1 MSKPAVS
8 ASVVP
13 MLDEASLAPC
23 SGMLAGTQVLTLGGE
38 MPVEFL
44 TPGDRIITRA
54 GARTLRRIT
63 VRRIR
68 NARIARVSA
77 GSLGHDRPGR
87 DLLIGADQPVLV
99 RDWRAKALF
108 GAPQALVPVSRLA
121 DGQYVRVV
129 TLIAAQMIALEFD
142 RDETVYADGVELG
155 CPALAKA

>member
-8 ASVVP
+8 DSVVP
-13 MLDEASLAPC
+13 MLDEAAVAPC
-23 SGMLAGTQVLTLGGE
+23 TGLLAGTQVLTLGGE

-44 TPGDRIITRA
+44 NPGDRIITRA

-63 VRRIR
+63 ARTLR
-68 NARIARVSA
+68 NARVVRVGA

-99 RDWRAKALF
+99 RDWRARALF
-108 GAPQALVPVSRLA
+108 GASQALVPVSRLA
-121 DGQYVRVV
+121 DGQYVRLV
-129 TLIAAQMIALEFD
+129 TLVTAQVITLEFD

-155 CPALAKA
+155 CPALSDA